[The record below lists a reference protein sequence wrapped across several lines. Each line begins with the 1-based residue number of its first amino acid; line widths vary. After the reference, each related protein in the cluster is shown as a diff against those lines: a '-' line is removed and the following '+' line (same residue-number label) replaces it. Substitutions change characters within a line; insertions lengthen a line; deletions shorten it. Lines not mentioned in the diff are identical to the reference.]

1 MFQLHSW
8 EMAELGREPRFHSRA
23 TVSHVG
29 LRECQTEGTGQ
40 WEAVK
45 GFHTGDWSWIK
56 RELPPRTG
64 AHWPPHPKAQ
74 LRQEELAFVL
84 DESAQLFLKAQPY
97 SSGLSRAEGI
107 QLSQQVTS
115 GVGGGSTLYTVRQH
129 LQSYIITTRN
139 NGLFKHYAM
148 SCAASC
154 SGNTIR
160 PGKHYLL
167 SITLEF
173 GENKQ
178 INHPPITADWIKV
191 SVKS

>member
-1 MFQLHSW
+1 MGSCQRLSCRRLKLL
-8 EMAELGREPRFHSRA
+8 ELDQKGASA
-23 TVSHVG
+23 SHRG
-29 LRECQTEGTGQ
+29 PL
-40 WEAVK
+40 A
-45 GFHTGDWSWIK
+45 S
-56 RELPPRTG
+56 
-64 AHWPPHPKAQ
+64 PHPPAQ

-84 DESAQLFLKAQPY
+84 DESAQLFLKTQPH

-115 GVGGGSTLYTVRQH
+115 GVGGGSTLYTVLQH

-139 NGLFKHYAM
+139 NGLYKRYAM